1 MNKIPKKIFFYWDGK
16 QLSWMRYM
24 TLYSFRKMNP
34 DWDMTLYIS
43 SNDNKK
49 QMWSGK
55 AEQDYFSYTKNDTYF
70 SKLEELNITI
80 KPVIFPD
87 SHINFVKNMNP
98 VFRSDIFRYYK
109 LYEEGGFYSD
119 MDVLFF
125 RPMDD
130 LYDDLEKNDSDTL
143 FFQEINLTSIGFLG
157 SSVNNDFY
165 KRLFDNITTVKG
177 MSSYQSFGIIYI
189 NNQYKS
195 NPAKPTVIQK
205 INEMHPHL
213 KVYNLPV
220 YMVYQY
226 GSSST
231 GGMYNKNFEISDWHE
246 KSIGYHWYG
255 GNPKSQEYNNILN
268 ENNYDQYNTAF
279 SSLVKYIKNNN

>member
-1 MNKIPKKIFFYWDGK
+1 MNKIPKKIFFYWGGE

-34 DWDMTLYIS
+34 DWDIILYTS
-43 SNDNKK
+43 SDYNEK
-49 QMWSGK
+49 QIWTGK

-70 SKLEELNITI
+70 SKLEELNIII

-87 SHINFVKNMNP
+87 SHNDFVKNMNP
-98 VFRSDIFRYYK
+98 VYRSDIFRYYK

-125 RPMDD
+125 RPMND
-130 LYDDLEKNDSDTL
+130 LYDDLVKNDSDTL
-143 FFQEINLTSIGFLG
+143 FFQETNLTSIGFLG
-157 SSVNNDFY
+157 SSINNDFY
-165 KRLFDNITTVKG
+165 KRLFDNIKG
-177 MSSYQSFGIIYI
+177 VNQVGYQAFGIVYI
-189 NNQYKS
+189 NSLYNS
-195 NPAKPTVIQK
+195 NPARPTVIQK
-205 INEMHPHL
+205 IKQIHPHL
-213 KVYNLPV
+213 KVYNLPMYTV
-220 YMVYQY
+220 YKY
-226 GSSST
+226 GSSVT
-231 GGMYNKNFEISDWHE
+231 EGMYNKNFNISDWHE

-268 ENNYDQYNTAF
+268 ENNYEQYNTAF